1 MVCRNVPIRP
11 RLWFHRPAIDPHR
24 GIHASRWGADPQVC
38 FAFVLAAGR
47 APPALQSPEPDQL
60 TGRGD
65 GMGCGLHRQVRVG
78 SRVRLLDQ
86 YGEVEFLIV
95 STERSD
101 GSGTL
106 SVHSPLGAALLHRR
120 VGERLT
126 VRTPFGFH
134 FVAILSVDRADHAP
148 EPGVDP

>member
-1 MVCRNVPIRP
+1 MGDGTADRSDDEVPKAER
-11 RLWFHRPAIDPHR
+11 
-24 GIHASRWGADPQVC
+24 
-38 FAFVLAAGR
+38 
-47 APPALQSPEPDQL
+47 L
-60 TGRGD
+60 TGH
-65 GMGCGLHRQVRVG
+65 GCDLDRDPGGSVRVG
-78 SRVRLLDQ
+78 SRVRLSDQ
-86 YGEVEFLIV
+86 YGEVALLIV

-120 VGERLT
+120 VGARLT